1 MVFPIYCWQV
11 QYMVRSWFEIILY
24 ILERSFFG
32 EEMLTKSDIAGGSAK
47 FVSLIIFVRTDFEDL
62 SCRFLI
68 F

>member
-1 MVFPIYCWQV
+1 
-11 QYMVRSWFEIILY
+11 MVRSWFEIILY

-47 FVSLIIFVRTDFEDL
+47 FVSLMIIFVRTDFEDL